1 MFLAFFIQVMSS
13 LVASSLVKTGQAQL
27 QSGPRVQLRVDDFIA
42 HRKVRTE
49 TGQSSVPYPIRI
61 SKPLKVKVST
71 LKLQLREHEEKP
83 FSIVRYKLLL
93 Y

>member
-1 MFLAFFIQVMSS
+1 MFLAFFIQVMGAP
-13 LVASSLVKTGQAQL
+13 VAHL
-27 QSGPRVQLRVDDFIA
+27 QSRSSSVQLRVDDFIA

-61 SKPLKVKVST
+61 SKPLKVEVST
-71 LKLQLREHEEKP
+71 LKLQLRENQEKP

>member
-1 MFLAFFIQVMSS
+1 MFLAFFIQVMGSPVVFEQS
-13 LVASSLVKTGQAQL
+13 
-27 QSGPRVQLRVDDFIA
+27 QSGQSVPLRVDNIIA

-49 TGQSSVPYPIRI
+49 TGVSSVAYPIRI

-71 LKLQLREHEEKP
+71 LKLQLREHEGKP
-83 FSIVRYKLLL
+83 FSIVRYKLLF